1 MLEEL
6 KPHIAELRKRLLI
19 SILALGIGFCIC
31 FYFSEHLLSWIIAPL
46 IDILPNGSKPV
57 FVQVGEAFITTLKVS
72 FFGGLILAIPI
83 IFWQLWLFIAPGL
96 YANEKKLIIPFV
108 LGGSIMFT
116 LGASFAYY
124 VVFPYGLNYLINFGN
139 SKNLVALPSI
149 GFYTSFFAKIM
160 IGFGISFELPVISF
174 FLAKLDLIT
183 HKTLIQF
190 FRFAMVLI
198 FILAAFLTPPDIST
212 QLLMAIPLI
221 ILYGVSII
229 IVYFTNPIKKD

>member
-6 KPHIAELRKRLLI
+6 KPHIADLRKRLLI
-19 SILALGIGFCIC
+19 SIFTLGVAFCIC
-31 FYFSEHLLSWIIAPL
+31 FYFSENILGWIISPL
-46 IDILPNGSKPV
+46 IDILPKGSKPV

-72 FFGGLILAIPI
+72 FFGALVLSLPI
-83 IFWQLWLFIAPGL
+83 IFWQLWLFVAPGL
-96 YANEKKLIIPFV
+96 YANEKKLVIPFV
-108 LGGSIMFT
+108 VSASFMFT
-116 LGASFAYY
+116 LGAAFAYY

-139 SKNLVALPSI
+139 SKNLVAMPSI
-149 GFYTSFFAKIM
+149 GFYTNFFAKIM
-160 IGFGISFELPVISF
+160 IGFGISFELPVVSF

-190 FRFAMVLI
+190 ARFAMVLI

-221 ILYGVSII
+221 ILYGLSII
-229 IVYFTNPIKKD
+229 VVYFTNPAKKD

>member
-1 MLEEL
+1 MLEEI

-19 SILALGIGFCIC
+19 SILSLGVGFCIC
-31 FYFSEHLLSWIIAPL
+31 FYFSEYLLNWIIAPL
-46 IDILPNGSKPV
+46 IDILPKGSKPV

-108 LGGSIMFT
+108 VGGSLMFI

-149 GFYTSFFAKIM
+149 GFYTNFFAKIM

-183 HKTLIQF
+183 YKTLIQF

-221 ILYGVSII
+221 ILYGVSIV